1 MRRTIFALAKQSCV
15 LGLSMRAETIS
26 IGTEL
31 LLGEIT
37 DTNAVWIAERL
48 AEVGV
53 DLYFRTTVGDNV
65 GRIVDAI
72 RHALTRADVIITTGG
87 LGPTVDDMTREAVAR
102 ATNRDL
108 VLDEGLLSQIRER
121 FAKWGTP
128 MSENNVR
135 QAYIP
140 RGAAP
145 VENPVGTAPCFIV
158 ELADS
163 MLPGETAVHYVISL
177 PGVPREMKYLME
189 TRILPWLRDKTGD
202 ERIILSKT
210 LKTCAI
216 GESLVDAR
224 ITDLEAST
232 NPTVGLLA
240 HPGQTDV
247 RVTAKAK
254 TRAEAEQ
261 MIREMEARVRERLG
275 DWIYGEGDET
285 VDEVVARLL
294 AARNWRLAIAETNTA
309 GKIAERLRA
318 RPEGTRIIKSA
329 MLLDNVV
336 ELSEKNA
343 ANIAEQFRAMSGA
356 DIALA
361 VLGTT
366 NSGQDMYSED
376 TGQSAIAVATAAGTV
391 SRIYSIGGIGEQAQT
406 WVIIRSLDLVRR
418 SALQATAKEDEHS
431 SSQEGH

>member
-1 MRRTIFALAKQSCV
+1 
-15 LGLSMRAETIS
+15 MRAETIS

-37 DTNAVWIAERL
+37 DTNAVWIAEQL
-48 AEVGV
+48 AKVGV

-102 ATNRDL
+102 AVNCEL
-108 VLDEGLLSQIRER
+108 VLDENLLEQIRAR
-121 FAKWGTP
+121 FAKWGSP

-140 RGAAP
+140 CGATP

-158 ELADS
+158 EAA
-163 MLPGETAVHYVISL
+163 GHYIISL
-177 PGVPREMKYLME
+177 PGVPREMKYMME
-189 TRILPWLRDKTGD
+189 TRILPWLREKTGD

-210 LKTCAI
+210 LKTCAV
-216 GESLVDAR
+216 GESLVDSK
-224 ITDLEAST
+224 ITDLEASP

-261 MIREMEARVRERLG
+261 MIREMEAKVRERLG

-294 AARNWRLAIAETNTA
+294 AARNWQIAIAETNTA
-309 GKIAERLRA
+309 GQLAERLRA
-318 RPEGTRIIKSA
+318 RPEGLRIIKSA
-329 MLLDNVV
+329 TVLDSVIDV
-336 ELSEKNA
+336 SEKYAETIA
-343 ANIAEQFRAMSGA
+343 AQLRTVSGA
-356 DIALA
+356 DIAVA
-361 VLGTT
+361 VVATM
-366 NSGQDMYSED
+366 NSQDIYSED
-376 TGQSAIAVATAAGTV
+376 TGNSVITVATANGITTRAHT
-391 SRIYSIGGIGEQAQT
+391 IGGTSEQAQT
-406 WVIIRSLDLVRR
+406 WVIVRALDLVRR
-418 SALQATAKEDEHS
+418 AALK
-431 SSQEGH
+431 G

>member
-1 MRRTIFALAKQSCV
+1 
-15 LGLSMRAETIS
+15 MRAETIS

-31 LLGEIT
+31 LLGQIT

-48 AEVGV
+48 SKVGV

-108 VLDEGLLSQIRER
+108 VLDESLLAQIRER
-121 FAKWGTP
+121 FAKWGVT
-128 MSENNVR
+128 MSENNVG

-140 RGAAP
+140 RGATP

-158 ELADS
+158 EIADPA
-163 MLPGETAVHYVISL
+163 LPSGADGHYVISL

-189 TRILPWLRDKTGD
+189 TRVLPWLREKTGD

-210 LKTCAI
+210 LRTCAI
-216 GESLVDAR
+216 GESLVDSKIA
-224 ITDLEAST
+224 DLETST

-254 TRAEAEQ
+254 TRAEAEA
-261 MIREMEARVRERLG
+261 MIREMEAKVRERLS

-294 AARNWRLAIAETNTA
+294 AARNWRIALAETNTA

-318 RPEGTRIIKSA
+318 RPEGARIIKSA
-329 MLLDNVV
+329 MLLDNVT
-336 ELSEKNA
+336 ELTEKNA
-343 ANIAEQFRAMSGA
+343 TTIAEQFRNVSGA
-356 DIALA
+356 DISLA

-366 NSGQDMYSED
+366 NSGQDLYSED
-376 TGQSAIAVATAAGTV
+376 TGRSAIAVATATETLHRAYT
-391 SRIYSIGGIGEQAQT
+391 IGGIGEQAQT
-406 WVIIRSLDLVRR
+406 WVIARALDLVRR
-418 SALQATAKEDEHS
+418 AALK
-431 SSQEGH
+431 G

>member
-1 MRRTIFALAKQSCV
+1 
-15 LGLSMRAETIS
+15 MRAETIS

-31 LLGEIT
+31 LLGQIT

-48 AEVGV
+48 SEVGV

-102 ATNRDL
+102 ATNLDL
-108 VLDEGLLSQIRER
+108 VLDDGLLKQIRDR
-121 FAKWGTP
+121 FGKWGTP

-158 ELADS
+158 EHE
-163 MLPGETAVHYVISL
+163 GRYVISL

-189 TRILPWLRDKTGD
+189 TRILPWLREKTGD

-216 GESLVDAR
+216 GESLVDAK
-224 ITDLEAST
+224 ISDLETSA

-261 MIREMEARVRERLG
+261 MIREMEAQVRARLG

-294 AARNWRLAIAETNTA
+294 AARNLRIAIAETNTG

-318 RPEGTRIIKSA
+318 RPEGARIIRSA
-329 MLLDNVV
+329 MLLDNVT
-336 ELSEKNA
+336 EISEKNA
-343 ANIAEQFRAMSGA
+343 ATIAEQFRNVSGA
-356 DIALA
+356 DLALA

-376 TGQSAIAVATAAGTV
+376 TGQSAIAVASAKGTD
-391 SRIYSIGGIGEQAQT
+391 SRAYTIGGIAEQAQT
-406 WVIIRSLDLVRR
+406 WVIIRSLDMIRR
-418 SALQATAKEDEHS
+418 AALRQ
-431 SSQEGH
+431 